1 MKTTLSERLIDLR
14 KKNKLSQTAV
24 AKRIGVTSS
33 LISAYEKQER
43 KPSIDTLIS
52 LADIYNVSTD
62 YILGRTYRDD
72 SPIVINVEHLNDK
85 QIKIIREL
93 VDNMNQNTP

>member
-1 MKTTLSERLIDLR
+1 MKTTLSERLIYLR

>member
-1 MKTTLSERLIDLR
+1 MKTTLSERLIELR

>member
-1 MKTTLSERLIDLR
+1 MKTTLSERLIYLR

-93 VDNMNQNTP
+93 VDNMN